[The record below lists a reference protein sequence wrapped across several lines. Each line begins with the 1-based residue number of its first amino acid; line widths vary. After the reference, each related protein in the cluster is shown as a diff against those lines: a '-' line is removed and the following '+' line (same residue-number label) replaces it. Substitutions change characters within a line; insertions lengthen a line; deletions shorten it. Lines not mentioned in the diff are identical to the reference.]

1 MERIKAVL
9 FEETPLTR
17 SGDESNRITPNCK
30 NNSGCAAGPTV
41 LRVAGRF
48 DDGFDKL
55 TRRVCNRSVVILFF
69 K

>member
-1 MERIKAVL
+1 MERIKEVL

-17 SGDESNRITPNCK
+17 SGDESNRITRNCK
-30 NNSGCAAGPTV
+30 V
-41 LRVAGRF
+41 VAGRF